1 MTRLGRF
8 AGKFTFGSWPAQD
21 ETVYLTARKLP
32 SGRYAP
38 AMMASIAGDGERITW
53 YQQDD
58 GTLRI
63 ALPGPLWITLD
74 EGSSLGYLSLSADFT
89 EAAHLTS
96 EAVGKE
102 QRWTVRTSQGE
113 ERRVRYTLDTVAPLM
128 TTKGS
133 EDMPDLLHPASLAPS
148 LTAIQQTKDAFGAD
162 LGDVDLAGQ
171 NLSGVD
177 LSQADLRGA
186 DLTGARLDRATLHF
200 TRFAGAALAG
210 VRCEGADLD
219 DADFTA
225 TDLDGLAWDTPSSA
239 RRLSLTRS
247 SARGFV
253 PATTSTDCTGANF
266 SATDLTGADLRC
278 LTLAGAQFPGA
289 VLDRCR
295 LDSVD
300 LTGANLRDAVAV
312 GAVLRHATLR
322 QADAHGA
329 VLARA
334 DLSGADLFHA
344 RMGANAF
351 LFTLTGITPGDLESG
366 VYVTSKVIAAFSAQG
381 GITLRSNDKI
391 RTMEPGKRWLV
402 LNDGGPYGIRLTDS
416 AMDVYNDAPHLRP
429 AVLYGASCVDTKAS
443 GAGLAGA
450 DLRGVRWHGPRA
462 TLDHADLEG
471 AVLTGSLLVGTD
483 ISQAFLAGADFTGA
497 VLIQAKLR
505 GCSTTSGE
513 GGQRL
518 CLSGAL
524 LHGADLSETVIR
536 SGSAVGATV
545 ATAEGAPLFS
555 LPASDRESFDKKD
568 VPALAP
574 KFARAG
580 FPLSDDARI
589 SATQLWLLDNSSGA
603 PGTPRRYKVMTM
615 STRLRVMDADNDQH
629 LFYLASEDKKHLE
642 GATATP
648 TLVRLFKDAGYA
660 LDESAPITG
669 RTYWT
674 VITGTGT
681 GTPAAGPTSYGTF
694 RVLPTA
700 DRLRVT
706 GVSPVRLRDHPEY
719 ADGVAFGATAN
730 LTGAF
735 DTSTLGPGGHPRR
748 HVDEALLDWDL
759 FLTPAGTESAS

>member
-8 AGKFTFGSWPAQD
+8 AGKFTFGSDPAQG

-38 AMMASIAGDGERITW
+38 AMMASTAGDEERVTW
-53 YQQDD
+53 YRQDD
-58 GTLRI
+58 GTLLI

-74 EGSSLGYLSLSADFT
+74 EASSLGYLSLSADFT
-89 EAAHLTS
+89 QAARLTT
-96 EAVGKE
+96 ETVGKE

-148 LTAIQQTKDAFGAD
+148 LTTIQQTKDAFGAD
-162 LGDVDLAGQ
+162 LSDVDLAGQ
-171 NLSGVD
+171 DLSQVD

-186 DLTGARLDRATLHF
+186 DLTGTRFDGATLHF
-200 TRFAGAALAG
+200 TRFAGATLAG
-210 VRCEGADLD
+210 IRCEGADLD
-219 DADFTA
+219 DANFTG
-225 TDLDGLAWDTPSSA
+225 TGLDGLAWGTPSSA
-239 RRLSLTRS
+239 RRLSLSQS
-247 SARGFV
+247 SARGFL
-253 PATTSTDCTGANF
+253 PATKPTDFTGANF
-266 SATDLTGADLRC
+266 SATDLTGADLRQ
-278 LTLAGAQFPGA
+278 LTLTGAQFPGA

-300 LTGANLRDAVAV
+300 LTGASLRDAVAV
-312 GAVLRHATLR
+312 GAVLRRATLR
-322 QADAHGA
+322 QVDAHGA

-334 DLSGADLFHA
+334 DLSGADLFQA

-351 LFTLTGITPGDLESG
+351 LFPLTGIAPGDLESG
-366 VYVTSKVIAAFSAQG
+366 VYVTSKVIAAFAAQG
-381 GITLRSNDKI
+381 GITLRSDDKM
-391 RTMEPGKRWLV
+391 RTVQAGKRWLV
-402 LNDGGPYGIRLTDS
+402 LNDGGPYDIRLTDS
-416 AMDVYNDAPHLRP
+416 TMDVYNDAPHLRP
-429 AVLYGASCVDTKAS
+429 AVLHGASCVDTKAS
-443 GAGLAGA
+443 GAGLAKA

-471 AVLTGSLLVGTD
+471 AVLTGGLFVGTD

-513 GGQRL
+513 GGHTL

-574 KFARAG
+574 KFANAG
-580 FPLSDDARI
+580 FPLSDNARI
-589 SATQLWLLDNSSGA
+589 SATQLWLLDNSGSGD
-603 PGTPRRYKVMTM
+603 PGSPRRYKVMTM
-615 STRLRVMDADNDQH
+615 STRLRVMNADNDQH

-642 GATATP
+642 GAAPTP
-648 TLVRLFKDAGYA
+648 ALVRLFKDAGYA
-660 LDESAPITG
+660 LDGSAPITA

-681 GTPAAGPTSYGTF
+681 PTGVPTSYGTL
-694 RVLPTA
+694 RVFPTA

-719 ADGVAFGATAN
+719 TDGVAFGATAN

-735 DTSTLGPGGHPRR
+735 DANTLGPSGHPRR
-748 HVDEALLDWDL
+748 HVDEGLLDRDL
-759 FLTPAGTESAS
+759 YLTPASTESTS